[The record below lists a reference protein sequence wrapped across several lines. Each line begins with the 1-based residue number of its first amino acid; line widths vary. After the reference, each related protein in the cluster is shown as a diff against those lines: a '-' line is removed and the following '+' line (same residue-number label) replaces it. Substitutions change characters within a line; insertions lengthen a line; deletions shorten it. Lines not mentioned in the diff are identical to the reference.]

1 MRTACHE
8 TTRIIIF
15 IHIYR
20 LNRVWNDEIYYVYC
34 FQSIICSI
42 EVLIKVMSRKI
53 DTQATHRQGS
63 HCSPVI
69 NPFFDSDQMGM
80 RARPS
85 VDGSC
90 IFFFFSFFFRCRR
103 REKKTAQ

>member
-1 MRTACHE
+1 
-8 TTRIIIF
+8 
-15 IHIYR
+15 
-20 LNRVWNDEIYYVYC
+20 
-34 FQSIICSI
+34 
-42 EVLIKVMSRKI
+42 MSRKI